1 MSWFKSFL
9 KFITPLSYVD
19 VRTRDVKG
27 RYIADDPTT
36 AKNEAYKKVLRK
48 RTKSTKKKEKSNYKT
63 GL

>member
-19 VRTRDVKG
+19 VRTRNGNG
-27 RYIADDPTT
+27 RYIADDPLTV
-36 AKNEAYKKVLRK
+36 KNEAYKKVLRK
-48 RTKSTKKKEKSNYKT
+48 KTKSSKKKEKSNYKT

>member
-19 VRTRDVKG
+19 VRTRDGKG

-36 AKNEAYKKVLRK
+36 VENEAYKKVLRK
-48 RTKSTKKKEKSNYKT
+48 KTKSTKKK
-63 GL
+63 

>member
-1 MSWFKSFL
+1 MSWFKKFL
-9 KFITPLSYVD
+9 TFITPLSYVD

-27 RYIADDPTT
+27 RYIADDPKTVQ
-36 AKNEAYKKVLRK
+36 NEAYKKVLRK